1 MLKKLATSALLMFSL
16 TLAACSSYADKNSS
30 ANQTE
35 WARISEAG
43 VLKVATPGTLYPT
56 SYHDDADKLVGYE
69 IEMLNE
75 IGKRLNIEMDYQ
87 EIGVAE
93 AFTAVDSGKVDIA
106 VNNFDT
112 TKERLEKYHFSIPY
126 KYSIG
131 GMIVREDGS
140 SGIEAADL
148 SDWKD
153 KKAGGGAGTQYMK
166 IAEKLGAKPVIYD
179 NVTNDVYLRDVSTGR
194 TDFIPNDYYTQ
205 VIAIK
210 YITQQFPEI
219 KVKMGTAKYNPTE
232 QGIVMRKT
240 DTSLKE
246 KLDEALKAMKEDG
259 TLKAISEKYYAGQDL
274 TEPEKGV
281 ENLPVIDTADVKQ
294 LGLEGRKNEGEED
307 PSRYT

>member
-1 MLKKLATSALLMFSL
+1 MFKKVLTATLVVSSLA
-16 TLAACSSYADKNSS
+16 LAACSSGTSTASS
-30 ANQTE
+30 KASATQWE
-35 WARISEAG
+35 KIQEAG

-56 SYHDDADKLVGYE
+56 SYHDDADKLTGYE
-69 IEMLNE
+69 IEMLDE
-75 IGKRLNIEMDYQ
+75 IGKRLDIKVEYQ

-112 TKERLEKYHFSIPY
+112 TKERLEKYNFSIPY

-148 SDWKD
+148 SDWKG

-166 IAEKLGAKPVIYD
+166 LAEKLGAEPVIYD

-205 VIAIK
+205 VIAVK
-210 YITQQFPEI
+210 YILQQFPDI
-219 KVKMGTAKYNPTE
+219 KVKMGTPKYNPTE
-232 QGIVMRKT
+232 QGIVMSKA

-246 KLDEALKAMKEDG
+246 KLDEALKSMKEDG

-274 TEPEKGV
+274 TEPEEGV
-281 ENLPVIDTADVKQ
+281 ENLPVIDLANVK
-294 LGLEGRKNEGEED
+294 
-307 PSRYT
+307 

>member
-1 MLKKLATSALLMFSL
+1 MLKKLLASALLVSSL
-16 TLAACSSYADKNSS
+16 ALAACSGNTEKTSS

-35 WARISEAG
+35 WDRIKEAG

-56 SYHDDADKLVGYE
+56 SYHNDDNELVGYE
-69 IEMLNE
+69 IDMLNE
-75 IGKRLNIEMDYQ
+75 IGKRLDIKVEYQ

-93 AFTAVDSGKVDIA
+93 AFTSVDSGKVDIA

-112 TKERLEKYHFSIPY
+112 TKERLEKYNFSIPY

-148 SDWKD
+148 SDWKG

-166 IAEKLGAKPVIYD
+166 IAEKLGAEPVIYD

-205 VIAIK
+205 VIAVK
-210 YITQQFPEI
+210 YITQQFPDI

-232 QGIVMRKT
+232 QGIVMSKI

-281 ENLPVIDTADVKQ
+281 ESLPVIDTSDVK
-294 LGLEGRKNEGEED
+294 
-307 PSRYT
+307 

>member
-1 MLKKLATSALLMFSL
+1 MLKKLLASAILMSSL
-16 TLAACSSYADKNSS
+16 ALAACSGNAEKSFS

-35 WARISEAG
+35 WNRIKEAG

-56 SYHDDADKLVGYE
+56 SYHNDDNELVGYE
-69 IEMLNE
+69 IDMLNE
-75 IGKRLNIEMDYQ
+75 IGKRLDIKVEYQ

-93 AFTAVDSGKVDIA
+93 AFTSVDSGKVDIA

-112 TKERLEKYHFSIPY
+112 TKERLEKYNFSIPY

-148 SDWKD
+148 SDWKG

-166 IAEKLGAKPVIYD
+166 IAEKLGAEPVIYD

-205 VIAIK
+205 VIAVK
-210 YITQQFPEI
+210 YITQQFPDI

-232 QGIVMRKT
+232 QGIVMSKA

-259 TLKAISEKYYAGQDL
+259 TLKAISEKYYAGQNL

-281 ENLPVIDTADVKQ
+281 ESLPVIDTSDVK
-294 LGLEGRKNEGEED
+294 
-307 PSRYT
+307 

>member
-1 MLKKLATSALLMFSL
+1 MFKKLLASAVLVSSL
-16 TLAACSSYADKNSS
+16 TLAACSGNAGKNASS
-30 ANQTE
+30 NQTE
-35 WARISEAG
+35 WERIKEAG

-56 SYHDDADKLVGYE
+56 SYHDDSDKLVGYE
-69 IEMLNE
+69 IDMLNE
-75 IGKRLNIEMDYQ
+75 IGKRLDIKIEYQ

-93 AFTAVDSGKVDIA
+93 AFTAVDTGKVDIA

-112 TKERLEKYHFSIPY
+112 TKERLEKYNFSIPY

-148 SDWKD
+148 SDWQG

-166 IAEKLGAKPVIYD
+166 IAEKLGAEPVIYD

-205 VIAIK
+205 VIAVK
-210 YITQQFPEI
+210 YITQRFPDI

-232 QGIVMRKT
+232 QGIVMSKT

-246 KLDEALKAMKEDG
+246 KLDEVLKAMKEDG

-281 ENLPVIDTADVKQ
+281 DNLPVIDTADVK
-294 LGLEGRKNEGEED
+294 
-307 PSRYT
+307 

>member
-1 MLKKLATSALLMFSL
+1 MLKKVLASALVLSSLALVACSTSASK
-16 TLAACSSYADKNSS
+16 SSEDTV
-30 ANQTE
+30 TE
-35 WARISEAG
+35 WERVQEAG

-56 SYHDDADKLVGYE
+56 SYYNDEKELVGYE
-69 IEMLNE
+69 IEMLKE
-75 IGKRLNIEMDYQ
+75 IGERLDLEIEFQ

-93 AFTAVDSGKVDIA
+93 AFTSVDSGKVDIS
-106 VNNFDT
+106 VNNLDT
-112 TKERLEKYHFSIPY
+112 TEERLEKYNMSVSY

-148 SDWKD
+148 SDWEG

-166 IAEKLGAKPVIYD
+166 IAEKLGAEPVIYD

-205 VIAIK
+205 VIAVK
-210 YITQQFPEI
+210 YITAQYPDI

-232 QGIVMRKT
+232 QAIVMSKKD
-240 DTSLKE
+240 DTLKK
-246 KLDEALKAMKEDG
+246 KLDQVIEEMKEDG

-274 TEPEKGV
+274 TVPEEGV
-281 ENLPVIDTADVKQ
+281 DDLPVIDTS
-294 LGLEGRKNEGEED
+294 N
-307 PSRYT
+307 